1 MSQVKVSGNASG
13 TGVFEIAAP
22 NSSTNY
28 TLTLPQATTTLA
40 GTDATQTL
48 TNKTLSTGLVM
59 GASVI
64 TRGTAVPYTSFTTT
78 TYNDFTG
85 IPSWVKR
92 VTILFNGLSA
102 SGVSTFLVQIGDSG
116 GIENTGY
123 VCTGSSL
130 SPTSAG
136 SSNYTAG
143 FGIGDSN
150 SNTAVST
157 YSGFVVLDCFDTN
170 TWCVSGSLA
179 GVGQTHTKIGT
190 GVKAL
195 SAGPLTQVRVTT
207 VNGTDTFDLGS
218 LNILYE

>member
-1 MSQVKVSGNASG
+1 MTKAANLAALGTSNGQSVLVS
-13 TGVFEIAAP
+13 
-22 NSSTNY
+22 
-28 TLTLPQATTTLA
+28 
-40 GTDATQTL
+40 
-48 TNKTLSTGLVM
+48 
-59 GASVI
+59 
-64 TRGTAVPYTSFTTT
+64 GTAVASTSGTSI
-78 TYNDFTG
+78 DFTG

-92 VTILFNGLSA
+92 ITVLFNGVSS

-116 GIENTGY
+116 GIENAGY

-143 FGIGDSN
+143 FGIGDNN
-150 SNTAVST
+150 SNTAAST
-157 YSGFVVLDCFDTN
+157 YSGFVVLDCFDVN

-207 VNGTDTFDLGS
+207 VNGTDTFDAGS
-218 LNILYE
+218 INIMYE